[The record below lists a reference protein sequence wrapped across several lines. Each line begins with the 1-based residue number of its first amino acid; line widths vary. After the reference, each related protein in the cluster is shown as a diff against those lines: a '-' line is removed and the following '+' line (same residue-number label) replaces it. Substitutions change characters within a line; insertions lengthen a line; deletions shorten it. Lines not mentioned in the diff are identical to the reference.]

1 MDVQAKAG
9 VHRKGRQGRRG
20 RMVTSQVTGFF
31 KLQLTIT
38 YIFKFFFEAFGFL
51 AYLNRR
57 LCNANNQIL
66 AKLRRNLSNRIQISG
81 VSGDQ
86 W

>member
-1 MDVQAKAG
+1 MSNPKARI
-9 VHRKGRQGRRG
+9 HRKGRQGRKG
-20 RMVTSQVTGFF
+20 GMVKSQIPGFSNY
-31 KLQLTIT
+31 KLQLKN
-38 YIFKFFFEAFGFL
+38 FKFFFDAFGFL
-51 AYLNRR
+51 TYLNRR